1 MQTLVHIKQTTD
13 LQLTDDDND
22 KLRIGIA
29 WDASSP
35 NSRRAYQ
42 LAWRQLN
49 DFLSAK
55 GETLDNITDANTR
68 IGPFIEQV
76 SNQKRSHSVL
86 GYLTPIEFDQKNLS

>member
-1 MQTLVHIKQTTD
+1 MQTLVHIRQTTD
-13 LQLTDDDND
+13 LQLTDND
-22 KLRIGIA
+22 KLRIVIA

-42 LAWRQLN
+42 LTWRQLN

>member
-1 MQTLVHIKQTTD
+1 MTIGTPI
-13 LQLTDDDND
+13 TDDDND

-29 WDASSP
+29 WDAWSP

-55 GETLDNITDANTR
+55 GETLDNITDANTH

-86 GYLTPIEFDQKNLS
+86 GYLTLIEFDQKNLS